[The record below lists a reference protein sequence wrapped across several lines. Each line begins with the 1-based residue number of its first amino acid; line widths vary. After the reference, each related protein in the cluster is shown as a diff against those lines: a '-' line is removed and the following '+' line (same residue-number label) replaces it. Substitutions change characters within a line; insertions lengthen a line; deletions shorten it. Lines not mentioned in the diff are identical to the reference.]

1 MNVVAGE
8 SRLMDTE
15 ELRAYTNL
23 GRNNAM
29 KLGEEIGAK
38 VKVGKRVLWD
48 RAKIDKYLDELTGVD
63 NMDRNVL
70 GKFYLFYKI
79 LISLKLWK
87 NLFCLSLHISS
98 QLFITRENT
107 L

>member
-1 MNVVAGE
+1 MRARAMNTVAGE

-38 VKVGKRVLWD
+38 VKIGKRVLWD
-48 RAKIDKYLDELTGVD
+48 RVKIDQYSNELTGV
-63 NMDRNVL
+63 
-70 GKFYLFYKI
+70 
-79 LISLKLWK
+79 
-87 NLFCLSLHISS
+87 
-98 QLFITRENT
+98 
-107 L
+107 

>member
-1 MNVVAGE
+1 MRLRAMNAVSCE

-48 RAKIDKYLDELTGVD
+48 RVKIDQYLNELTGA
-63 NMDRNVL
+63 
-70 GKFYLFYKI
+70 
-79 LISLKLWK
+79 
-87 NLFCLSLHISS
+87 
-98 QLFITRENT
+98 
-107 L
+107 

>member
-1 MNVVAGE
+1 MRQRVSDTLME

-38 VKVGKRVLWD
+38 VKIGKRVLWD
-48 RAKIDKYLDELTGVD
+48 RKKIDKYFDTLTEV
-63 NMDRNVL
+63 
-70 GKFYLFYKI
+70 
-79 LISLKLWK
+79 
-87 NLFCLSLHISS
+87 C
-98 QLFITRENT
+98 
-107 L
+107 

>member
-1 MNVVAGE
+1 MRTRTANVAAGE

-38 VKVGKRVLWD
+38 VKIGKRVLWD
-48 RAKIDKYLDELTGVD
+48 RVKIDQYFNELTG
-63 NMDRNVL
+63 
-70 GKFYLFYKI
+70 
-79 LISLKLWK
+79 IS
-87 NLFCLSLHISS
+87 
-98 QLFITRENT
+98 
-107 L
+107 

>member
-1 MNVVAGE
+1 MRNRTVTTTVGE

-38 VKVGKRVLWD
+38 VQIGRRVLWD
-48 RAKIDKYLDELTGVD
+48 RRKIDEYFNSLTGV
-63 NMDRNVL
+63 
-70 GKFYLFYKI
+70 K
-79 LISLKLWK
+79 
-87 NLFCLSLHISS
+87 
-98 QLFITRENT
+98 
-107 L
+107 

>member
-1 MNVVAGE
+1 MRTRAANVVAGE

-38 VKVGKRVLWD
+38 VKIGKRVLWD
-48 RAKIDKYLDELTGVD
+48 RVKIDQYLNELTG
-63 NMDRNVL
+63 
-70 GKFYLFYKI
+70 
-79 LISLKLWK
+79 IS
-87 NLFCLSLHISS
+87 
-98 QLFITRENT
+98 
-107 L
+107 

>member
-1 MNVVAGE
+1 MRLRAMNTVSGE

-38 VKVGKRVLWD
+38 VKIGKRVLWD
-48 RAKIDKYLDELTGVD
+48 RVKIDQYLNELTGA
-63 NMDRNVL
+63 
-70 GKFYLFYKI
+70 
-79 LISLKLWK
+79 
-87 NLFCLSLHISS
+87 
-98 QLFITRENT
+98 
-107 L
+107 

>member
-1 MNVVAGE
+1 MRARAMNTVAGE

-38 VKVGKRVLWD
+38 VKIGKRVLWD
-48 RAKIDKYLDELTGVD
+48 RVKIDQYFNELTGV
-63 NMDRNVL
+63 
-70 GKFYLFYKI
+70 
-79 LISLKLWK
+79 
-87 NLFCLSLHISS
+87 
-98 QLFITRENT
+98 
-107 L
+107 

>member
-1 MNVVAGE
+1 MRARAMNAVSGA

-38 VKVGKRVLWD
+38 VKIGKRVLWD
-48 RAKIDKYLDELTGVD
+48 RVKIDRYFNELTGV
-63 NMDRNVL
+63 
-70 GKFYLFYKI
+70 
-79 LISLKLWK
+79 
-87 NLFCLSLHISS
+87 
-98 QLFITRENT
+98 
-107 L
+107 

>member
-1 MNVVAGE
+1 MRVRAMTTVSGE

-48 RAKIDKYLDELTGVD
+48 RVKIDQYLNELTGA
-63 NMDRNVL
+63 
-70 GKFYLFYKI
+70 
-79 LISLKLWK
+79 
-87 NLFCLSLHISS
+87 
-98 QLFITRENT
+98 
-107 L
+107 

>member
-1 MNVVAGE
+1 MRARTVTTITGE

-38 VKVGKRVLWD
+38 VQVGRRVLWD
-48 RAKIDKYLDELTGVD
+48 RRKIDDYFNSLTGV
-63 NMDRNVL
+63 
-70 GKFYLFYKI
+70 K
-79 LISLKLWK
+79 
-87 NLFCLSLHISS
+87 
-98 QLFITRENT
+98 
-107 L
+107 

>member
-1 MNVVAGE
+1 MRLRAMNTISGE

-38 VKVGKRVLWD
+38 VKIGKRVLWD
-48 RAKIDKYLDELTGVD
+48 RVKIDQYLNELTGA
-63 NMDRNVL
+63 
-70 GKFYLFYKI
+70 
-79 LISLKLWK
+79 
-87 NLFCLSLHISS
+87 
-98 QLFITRENT
+98 
-107 L
+107 

>member
-1 MNVVAGE
+1 MRLRAMNTISGE

-48 RAKIDKYLDELTGVD
+48 RVKIDQYINELTGA
-63 NMDRNVL
+63 
-70 GKFYLFYKI
+70 
-79 LISLKLWK
+79 
-87 NLFCLSLHISS
+87 
-98 QLFITRENT
+98 
-107 L
+107 

>member
-48 RAKIDKYLDELTGVD
+48 RAKIDKYLDELTGV
-63 NMDRNVL
+63 N
-70 GKFYLFYKI
+70 
-79 LISLKLWK
+79 
-87 NLFCLSLHISS
+87 
-98 QLFITRENT
+98 
-107 L
+107 